1 MDMSFIIRQ
10 RLQELHREQRDLAAA
25 AQVTESYISQ
35 LLSRKKAPPATE
47 RTGLYDRMDAFLEFP
62 RGHLAAMA
70 QAQRLEELKRKLA
83 AIPTPLFREAR
94 ELILG
99 KCQPDSRSLVREIF
113 EKQSFGELERLVC
126 QTLLAAAKGAARE
139 GLKDEKWLRRAGR
152 LRRQSQEEL
161 QAEIQD
167 LLDTDVLNISVEQC
181 SGFLNPLIESWD
193 IDLKSF
199 NLEVRLSNG
208 LASCGVVRFQYAEAS
223 ALPGAEEEPGFK
235 EFLRNPGMSGD
246 ASDEELAFLK
256 SLKFH
261 RLRPSALY
269 YYRELQSLRDPLHFP
284 SSSKHGV
291 SSRRNTRKIGNA
303 RPRAPE
309 KSAIRP

>member
-1 MDMSFIIRQ
+1 
-10 RLQELHREQRDLAAA
+10 
-25 AQVTESYISQ
+25 
-35 LLSRKKAPPATE
+35 
-47 RTGLYDRMDAFLEFP
+47 
-62 RGHLAAMA
+62 
-70 QAQRLEELKRKLA
+70 
-83 AIPTPLFREAR
+83 
-94 ELILG
+94 
-99 KCQPDSRSLVREIF
+99 
-113 EKQSFGELERLVC
+113 
-126 QTLLAAAKGAARE
+126 
-139 GLKDEKWLRRAGR
+139 
-152 LRRQSQEEL
+152 
-161 QAEIQD
+161 
-167 LLDTDVLNISVEQC
+167 
-181 SGFLNPLIESWD
+181 
-193 IDLKSF
+193 
-199 NLEVRLSNG
+199 

-284 SSSKHGV
+284 SSSKHGT
-291 SSRRNTRKIGNA
+291 SSRRNTTRIGNA